1 MQRQVNTPRRG
12 LRSIWSNDVVVG
24 VTVVAVAVIVLIAF
38 GLLYMRPPNQKTITF
53 ETTDASAITVGQ
65 DVRVAGISI
74 GTVSDITMEPNTVR
88 VSARVDDTT
97 FVGDQSRIEVRMLTP
112 VGGYAISLVPRGAQ
126 QKSDALIPTERVSV
140 PYSIGDVL
148 QSAPTVTEEV
158 DAQTVQANLDQ
169 VADALNGNS
178 TSLSSI
184 VDGLNSITGVFE
196 RQRGQ
201 VDQIA
206 ALAREY
212 LQTFEANR
220 QFVFELITKIDTVV
234 NTYLNNA
241 AGFNYAYLLLGNVL
255 SKLTPFMKFFLE
267 NSDLVRTHVEG
278 LKSTVA
284 DIQQNLGPAID
295 NLQSLR
301 GQLEQWLGP
310 DGMKQFGGGNLWTSQ
325 VCVPIPGREC

>member
-1 MQRQVNTPRRG
+1 MQRQVNTPHRG
-12 LRSIWSNDVVVG
+12 LRSIWSNDVVIG

-38 GLLYMRPPNQKTITF
+38 GVLYMRPPNQKTIAF

-74 GTVSDITMEPNTVR
+74 GTVSDIAMEPNTVK

-126 QKSDALIPTERVSV
+126 QKSDVRIPTERVSV

-158 DAQTVQANLDQ
+158 DASTVQANLDQ

-178 TSLSSI
+178 TSLTSI